1 MSVPVYEYRCP
12 TCRRRTSELFLTFA
26 EVKAPECPRCRQPMQ
41 KQVSLFSTI
50 KSEDARMDELSDDA
64 MLGDVDENDPRSVA
78 RWARRMGKE
87 MGEDLGPE
95 FDEMVDAMERGE
107 DPEALAGDDA
117 GEGGMGDMDDLGGVA
132 PSLDE

>member
-1 MSVPVYEYRCP
+1 MPVYEYRCP

-26 EVKAPECPRCRQPMQ
+26 EVKAPECPRCHQPMQ

-50 KSEDARMDELSDDA
+50 KSEDARMDEVSDDA

-95 FDEMVDAMERGE
+95 FDEMVDALERGE
-107 DPEALAGDDA
+107 DPEGLAGAEAGQEDDGDLGDA
-117 GEGGMGDMDDLGGVA
+117 GGAMSG
-132 PSLDE
+132 LDE